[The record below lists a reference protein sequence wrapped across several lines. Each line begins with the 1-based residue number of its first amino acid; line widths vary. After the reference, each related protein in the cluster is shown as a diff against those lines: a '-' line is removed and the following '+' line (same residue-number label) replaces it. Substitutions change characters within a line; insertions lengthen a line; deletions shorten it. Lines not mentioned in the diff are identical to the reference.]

1 MLLALR
7 PVLALLL
14 AVPLRAFAQQPGS
27 PLLGAPQEP
36 TSAPSSSLEALP
48 RPRLD
53 LSAST
58 RAEGGDGRTDRLAI
72 YRAGLRLAFS
82 VADGW
87 RLGVS
92 REAVLYDNSDRDR
105 LDLVGGYDVEH
116 TPNEDQEFRLRFENH
131 TEGDAE
137 QSFTGAGEAR
147 ARVSDA
153 LTLHAGIARAF
164 VEESLFS
171 AVGENSYLGRAGQV
185 RSNLLSVGADFD
197 GASADAHALAF
208 AGVNEGVRVPTNVR
222 WGASFDAGWSPMH
235 PEGGA
240 ALPRI
245 RAGWRGD
252 VAGFHKDASGF
263 VNFPRPAGVALGGY
277 FSPQLWMR
285 HELTLSVSSQIG
297 TNTRAE
303 IGGGYGLEQADS
315 ATTAFSEPRSA
326 SRASARLESRLA
338 SGFAVGV
345 SYQFDDGGAAVREH
359 VGMITLRIDF

>member
-1 MLLALR
+1 VRTAIGPALLALLPWPAR
-7 PVLALLL
+7 ALS
-14 AVPLRAFAQQPGS
+14 QQPAPS
-27 PLLGAPQEP
+27 ILPAPQQP
-36 TSAPSSSLEALP
+36 ASAPADPIAALP
-48 RPRLD
+48 SPRLD
-53 LSAST
+53 LSASA

-82 VADGW
+82 IADGW

-116 TPNEDQEFRLRFENH
+116 TPNEDQQFRLRFENH

-147 ARVSDA
+147 ARVGDT

-185 RSNLLSVGADFD
+185 RSNLLSVGADLD

-235 PEGGA
+235 PEGDV

-252 VAGFHKDASGF
+252 VAGFHEDASGF
-263 VNFPRPAGVALGGY
+263 VNFPRPPGVALGGY

-285 HELTLSVSSQIG
+285 HELTLSVSSPIG
-297 TNTRAE
+297 THARAE
-303 IGGGYGLEQADS
+303 IAGGYGLEQADS